1 MPLYVIGDLHL
12 PSSRGKGMEKFGG
25 RWQNHVEKLR
35 SRWNA
40 IVGEGDTVVIPGD
53 FSWGMNLEECLGD
66 FRFLDSLNGRKILLK
81 GNHDYWWSSPAKI
94 GAFFKENGIESVEI
108 LQNGAKSVDLGGDSV
123 VVCGSRGWFVEER
136 LQKQKQNSQTVAD
149 WGKMINRE
157 CLRLRLSLDEGM
169 KLLGETCENAN
180 ESGGSGGF
188 TGSSGGEILLFM
200 HFPPKFGEFVCPEI
214 ISVIREYPVKR
225 VFFGHI
231 HGKYAVPSYEDYGGL
246 RFELAS
252 ADFLDFYPKKVK

>member
-12 PSSRGKGMEKFGG
+12 PSSRGKSMEKFGG
-25 RWQNHVEKLR
+25 RWQNHMDKLR

-40 IVGEGDTVVIPGD
+40 VVDGDDTVVLPGD
-53 FSWGMNLEECLGD
+53 FSWGMTLDECLCD

-94 GAFFKENGIESVEI
+94 DAFFRGNGIGTVEI
-108 LQNGAKSVDLGGDSV
+108 LQNGAKSVDLGGDSTII
-123 VVCGSRGWFVEER
+123 CGSRGWFVEER
-136 LQKQKQNSQTVAD
+136 LQKQKQNSQTIAD

-169 KLLGETCENAN
+169 KLLH
-180 ESGGSGGF
+180 ESG
-188 TGSSGGEILLFM
+188 EIFLFM

-231 HGKYAVPSYEDYGGL
+231 HGKYSVPSYEDYGGL

>member
-12 PSSRGKGMEKFGG
+12 PSSRGKDMEKFGG
-25 RWQNHVEKLR
+25 RWQNHVDKLR

-40 IVGEGDTVVIPGD
+40 IVSETDTVVIPGD
-53 FSWGMNLEECLGD
+53 FSWGMTLGECTDD
-66 FRFLDSLNGRKILLK
+66 FRFFDSLNGKKILLK

-94 GAFFKENGIESVEI
+94 NAFFHDNGIESVEI
-108 LQNGAKSVDLGGDSV
+108 LQNGAKSVDLGGNSAV
-123 VVCGSRGWFVEER
+123 ICGSRGWFVEER
-136 LQKQKQNSQTVAD
+136 LQKQKQNSQTIAD

-169 KLLGETCENAN
+169 KLLGDSA
-180 ESGGSGGF
+180 GK
-188 TGSSGGEILLFM
+188 SSGEIYLFM

-214 ISVIREYPVKR
+214 ISTIREYPVNR

-231 HGKYAVPSYEDYGGL
+231 HGKYAAPPYEDYDGL
-246 RFELAS
+246 RFELVS
-252 ADFLDFYPKKVK
+252 ADYLDFYPKKVK

>member
-1 MPLYVIGDLHL
+1 MPLYAIGDLHL

-25 RWQNHVEKLR
+25 RWRNHVEKLK

-40 IVGEGDTVVIPGD
+40 IVEKSDTVVIPGD
-53 FSWGMNLEECLGD
+53 FSWGMTLDECADD

-94 GAFFKENGIESVEI
+94 NAFFVENGIESVEI
-108 LQNGAKSVDLGGDSV
+108 LQNGAKSVELDSGRV
-123 VVCGSRGWFVEER
+123 VICGSRGWFVEER
-136 LQKQKQNSQTVAD
+136 LQKQNKNSQTIAD

-169 KLLGETCENAN
+169 RLLGGINDSGVTDESCKNVS
-180 ESGGSGGF
+180 ESG
-188 TGSSGGEILLFM
+188 EIFLFM
-200 HFPPKFGEFVCPEI
+200 HFPPKFSGFVCPEI
-214 ISVIREYPVKR
+214 ISVIKEYPVKR

-231 HGKYAVPSYEDYGGL
+231 HGKYAIPSYEDYDGL
-246 RFELAS
+246 RLELVS